1 MGQVVSRGG
10 VDIAPL
16 SATIIHILHTFML
29 HAKKTLFVLPALFGL
44 EFLFLG
50 FFTNGIFS
58 WTVRHVTPLLKG
70 APRTPES
77 TVELNFPAKTVRRC
91 VLEGYTEPTSRSAEF
106 LTPNQNA
113 KFSLKNLTTV
123 PLRFRIILA
132 PKVSRYISKSVLNI

>member
-1 MGQVVSRGG
+1 
-10 VDIAPL
+10 
-16 SATIIHILHTFML
+16 
-29 HAKKTLFVLPALFGL
+29 LPALFGL

-58 WTVRHVTPLLKG
+58 WTVRHVAPLLKG

-77 TVELNFPAKTVRRC
+77 TVKLNFPAKTV
-91 VLEGYTEPTSRSAEF
+91 LEGYTGATSRSAEF
-106 LTPNQNA
+106 LTANKNA